1 VSIADGAT
9 TDVPVD
15 LTWTLENPTGRKVVH
30 AGRLVDM
37 TQPAARTDVDVV
49 IEGHRIRSVEPH
61 AAALHEGAEVVDAS
75 GLTVMPGLIEAHGH
89 QHKEH
94 GDLFGRVHL
103 AYGITSVRSPGAHPY
118 EALEDREAIDSGQRV
133 GPRTFSTGYLL
144 DGWRP
149 YYPMA
154 STAPDESVID
164 LELDRAARLDYDL
177 LKTYVRLPDLL
188 QKRAIE
194 GAHKIG
200 IPVSSHEIY
209 PAALSGV
216 DSVEHTSATSRRGYS
231 PKQSGLGIMYDDV
244 VQIIAKSRMTITP
257 TAALGGFNRMLAAD
271 PGMPQR
277 DVRMQRL
284 FPFWVLESFKPR
296 PQELPPAFNI
306 DPRTL
311 QVMTERTRTNLA
323 NLLKAGA
330 RIVAG
335 VDSPLTPYAISLH
348 GEMEMYVGAGFT
360 PFQALQTATVNTAEL
375 LAADVGTV
383 EPGKLADLAIVEGDP
398 LTDIKAARNVRKV
411 VKNGEVFDVE
421 RLIGPARAVTSTAA
435 R

>member
-1 VSIADGAT
+1 
-9 TDVPVD
+9 
-15 LTWTLENPTGRKVVH
+15 
-30 AGRLVDM
+30 
-37 TQPAARTDVDVV
+37 
-49 IEGHRIRSVEPH
+49 
-61 AAALHEGAEVVDAS
+61 
-75 GLTVMPGLIEAHGH
+75 
-89 QHKEH
+89 
-94 GDLFGRVHL
+94 
-103 AYGITSVRSPGAHPY
+103 
-118 EALEDREAIDSGQRV
+118 
-133 GPRTFSTGYLL
+133 
-144 DGWRP
+144 
-149 YYPMA
+149 
-154 STAPDESVID
+154 
-164 LELDRAARLDYDL
+164 
-177 LKTYVRLPDLL
+177 
-188 QKRAIE
+188 
-194 GAHKIG
+194 
-200 IPVSSHEIY
+200 
-209 PAALSGV
+209 
-216 DSVEHTSATSRRGYS
+216 
-231 PKQSGLGIMYDDV
+231 
-244 VQIIAKSRMTITP
+244 
-257 TAALGGFNRMLAAD
+257 
-271 PGMPQR
+271 
-277 DVRMQRL
+277 MQRL

-323 NLLKAGA
+323 NLLKSGA